1 MVVGLP
7 SMVNAQPSGIDSP
20 FFAATS
26 NLPRAT
32 ADKDI
37 SITRGFALAT
47 GKAAAKG
54 LVPKMAL
61 LPPAIGIAAGVLP
74 KSKEI

>member
-1 MVVGLP
+1 MVK
-7 SMVNAQPSGIDSP
+7 AQPSGIDSP
-20 FFAATS
+20 FLAATS
-26 NLPRAT
+26 SLPRAT

-37 SITRGFALAT
+37 SITSGLALLT
-47 GKAAAKG
+47 GNAAAKG

-74 KSKEI
+74 KSKEM